1 MTKLRSRRIR
11 TDLIRIRL
19 AEMRDSIKM
28 VQEHLPRSYEEFQQ
42 LGIVKD
48 GIYRR
53 TEFAIENILDICAI
67 LNTDLELGVPAGDD
81 DILGH
86 LQADGILPLPV
97 IQTIRS
103 MKAIRNIVVHR
114 YGVIDDAIAFA
125 LLLRHINDFDVFRS
139 EIESFLKRFA
149 QPHRGS

>member
-28 VQEHLPRSYEEFQQ
+28 VQEHLPRSYEEFWQ

-48 GIYRR
+48 GIYKR

-86 LQADGILPLPV
+86 LQAEGVLPLPV

-103 MKAIRNIVVHR
+103 MKAFRNIVVHR
-114 YGVIDDAIAFA
+114 YGAIDDAIAFA
-125 LLLRHINDFDVFRS
+125 LLLRHIHDFD
-139 EIESFLKRFA
+139 RFHSCVEA
-149 QPHRGS
+149 YLEQSVQP